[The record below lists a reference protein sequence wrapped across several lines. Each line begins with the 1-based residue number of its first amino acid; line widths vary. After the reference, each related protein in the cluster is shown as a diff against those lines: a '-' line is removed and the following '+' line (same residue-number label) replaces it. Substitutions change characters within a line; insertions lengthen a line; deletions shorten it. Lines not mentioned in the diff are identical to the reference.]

1 MEVICI
7 DEEWRDVRGFSGY
20 QVSNWGRI
28 RTHNKIT
35 YTELRGFRHWKDRI
49 MKQKVDKQNNYRI
62 CIWKNGK
69 PYDFLVARLIAD
81 AFCGEYRDTDLTV
94 NHIDGNRLNNRADN
108 LEWLTLA
115 DNIRDGFSK
124 GLYSACKKR
133 CVLIDEDGNKY
144 EFESNADASR
154 YLQRNSGYV
163 GNCIAKEYDFAHD
176 IHGNKYTI
184 ISFDFS
190 PSMSP
195 NTPKANHKYYR
206 GGEQ

>member
-1 MEVICI
+1 M
-7 DEEWRDVRGFSGY
+7 RGFPGY

-62 CIWKNGK
+62 CIWKNGE
-69 PYDFLVARLIAD
+69 PYDFLVARLVAD
-81 AFCGEYRDTDLTV
+81 AFCGEYRDTKLTV

-108 LEWLTLA
+108 LEWMTLA

-133 CVLIDEDGNKY
+133 CVLIDSEENKY
-144 EFESNADASR
+144 EFTSESEASR
-154 YLQRNSGYV
+154 YLQKNTTYIRNRIHRGINWGCDASGNIYE
-163 GNCIAKEYDFAHD
+163 IIIYD
-176 IHGNKYTI
+176 Y
-184 ISFDFS
+184 S
-190 PSMSP
+190 PSLSP
-195 NTPKANHKYYR
+195 NTPNANHKYYR
-206 GGEQ
+206 GGEQCGITK